1 MTRKN
6 KKQER
11 YMTPISSSI
20 LVKIWKEYSII
31 LITSAYFAI
40 PSISRIAD
48 ADMRTIYVLANSIDI
63 AQVSVYCTVDDWTIC
78 KFKQTNKH
86 KVRKLPAKSRFTYV
100 FFLCCEFCNDIIITV
115 RTGCV
120 LRFIPSG
127 KIETIGRLRLKL
139 THFLLRWN

>member
-1 MTRKN
+1 
-6 KKQER
+6 
-11 YMTPISSSI
+11 
-20 LVKIWKEYSII
+20 
-31 LITSAYFAI
+31 
-40 PSISRIAD
+40 
-48 ADMRTIYVLANSIDI
+48 MRTIYVLANSIDI
-63 AQVSVYCTVDDWTIC
+63 AQVSVYYTVDDWTIR

-86 KVRKLPAKSRFTYV
+86 KVRKLPAISRFTYV

-139 THFLLRWN
+139 THFLLH